1 MPDMPELETNE
12 LIKGSKNKEQDT
24 NSIKESKN
32 YAEFDSLK
40 QEENMQ
46 QQKLAEEEE
55 NTKRGFFARILMGIS
70 RAFTR
75 QNKKPNKLD
84 IEEIIQDEI
93 NEDIENEINEKERT
107 QEQQQANKQEKE
119 EIKDFDVFAKKEN
132 KQQENKLEEKQK
144 EKKSFFQKIFSP
156 KQKDTVKDE
165 GKKEE
170 TLITPLSVNSEAI
183 VVHNPKVQEIS
194 QSQELVATPIPDT
207 IVKIQNRI
215 NKMFKLDVFD
225 DIDNFIAGLNKKSEE
240 AKQKEN
246 FSKNETD
253 KAYFIEPLE
262 MKKIATIFA
271 YEDRLNTAN
280 KDNVMN
286 TCIQYLSNGGIDIDS
301 ANSTIM
307 MSYTVT
313 NNKAVQQSITK
324 AVMDSFANLQ
334 MSNTMIIESLAS
346 SVLPAVMDKG
356 GPLATFAEKVIIGA
370 NPQDL
375 LENDIDLSMLKKTQI
390 YRKNPD
396 IHRVVNYTSLDSDGP
411 IIEEVGSKPLNN
423 NGPIIEEIESK
434 PILQPTQQTI
444 FPQIKDIDDSKPL
457 NNNGPIIE
465 EVGSKPLN
473 NNGPIIEEIESKPIL
488 QPIQQTVFP
497 QIKDIEPQKKPEI
510 LNEPLE
516 ISDDVVQSANKGKDM
531 QAISVA
537 QTGEKAKESDSKG
550 IQSTQKQKNNGMTM

>member
-1 MPDMPELETNE
+1 MVQLVENE
-12 LIKGSKNKEQDT
+12 LIKGSKNQEQDT
-24 NSIKESKN
+24 SSIKESKN
-32 YAEFDSLK
+32 YAAFDILKPKEEITK
-40 QEENMQ
+40 QEQLEE
-46 QQKLAEEEE
+46 QKKSNSLFKYIE
-55 NTKRGFFARILMGIS
+55 KLY
-70 RAFTR
+70 
-75 QNKKPNKLD
+75 KKFIMRRKKLKPLLSIRYKPD
-84 IEEIIQDEI
+84 NNDS
-93 NEDIENEINEKERT
+93 IENETENKE
-107 QEQQQANKQEKE
+107 QEQENTIKKQQESKTQ
-119 EIKDFDVFAKKEN
+119 DFDVFAKKEN
-132 KQQENKLEEKQK
+132 KQQENKLKEKQK
-144 EKKSFFQKIFSP
+144 EKKLFFQKIFSP

-170 TLITPLSVNSEAI
+170 TLITPLPVNSEAI
-183 VVHNPKVQEIS
+183 VVHNPNVQEIS
-194 QSQELVATPIPDT
+194 QSQELVAAPIPDT

-215 NKMFKLDVFD
+215 NKMFKLDIFD

-271 YEDRLNTAN
+271 YEDKLNNTN
-280 KDNVMN
+280 KDNVMS

-301 ANSTIM
+301 ANSTII

-324 AVMDSFANLQ
+324 AVMDSFNNLQ

-356 GPLATFAEKVIIGA
+356 GPLAMFAERVIATA
-370 NPQDL
+370 NPHEL
-375 LENDIDLSMLKKTQI
+375 IENDIDLSMLKKTQI

-396 IHRVVNYTSLDSDGP
+396 IHRVVNYTSLDSDSP

-423 NGPIIEEIESK
+423 NGPIIEEIESR
-434 PILQPTQQTI
+434 
-444 FPQIKDIDDSKPL
+444 PL
-457 NNNGPIIE
+457 NNNGPI
-465 EVGSKPLN
+465 V
-473 NNGPIIEEIESKPIL
+473 EEIESKPIL

-516 ISDDVVQSANKGKDM
+516 IPDDVVQSVNKGKAM

-537 QTGEKAKESDSKG
+537 QTGEQVNESGSKG
-550 IQSTQKQKNNGMTM
+550 MQSAQKQKNNGMTI